1 MRRRRR
7 RRRRRR
13 SLAKRKRF
21 VKFVPWITWTN
32 AGRMF
37 TSNAPIVDIESS
49 IDRVGL
55 SLRFN
60 AYIPGCFDRSL
71 SHSSNRICSLS
82 LSLSLSLHGIAVS
95 IHKAEEGKQP
105 GGRDGARGQLRK
117 KCPRAAPRGG
127 NGKYPGLSRP
137 TVRFRFGLWHLPSH
151 PVDIVSFFKASLM
164 TQPHC
169 VFFSFLFPFFSS
181 FLLPFF
187 SPPAPLSIFAY
198 LPSSECPAAP
208 DRTYKEDSRVL

>member
-1 MRRRRR
+1 VYAGCSIILDAPEMRRRRR

-71 SHSSNRICSLS
+71 SHSSNRICFRVARIFGAPPWCNATKRKEGITGLFLS
-82 LSLSLSLHGIAVS
+82 LSLSLFLFM
-95 IHKAEEGKQP
+95 E
-105 GGRDGARGQLRK
+105 
-117 KCPRAAPRGG
+117 
-127 NGKYPGLSRP
+127 
-137 TVRFRFGLWHLPSH
+137 LPS
-151 PVDIVSFFKASLM
+151 
-164 TQPHC
+164 
-169 VFFSFLFPFFSS
+169 PFTKRRKVN
-181 FLLPFF
+181 
-187 SPPAPLSIFAY
+187 SPADETA
-198 LPSSECPAAP
+198 
-208 DRTYKEDSRVL
+208 REDN